1 VIFYFDKKKQATSY
15 NFLYGGFYIIPFLLF
30 IYIAIATA
38 IISVA
43 NPDEPCYLASKI
55 WLMADCLVFAFLI
68 PDFFHFRLIMNE
80 KNLKDEV
87 MVEFANNLKLSFTSK
102 GENKVEDDYKH
113 MIDFKPEIEEKNEGH
128 HKNDLIENSHENG
141 LSRSQ
146 DDEKSE
152 RNESLGKTGAIL
164 LQKFKSSGNL
174 ATNLD
179 VG

>member
-1 VIFYFDKKKQATSY
+1 
-15 NFLYGGFYIIPFLLF
+15 
-30 IYIAIATA
+30 
-38 IISVA
+38 
-43 NPDEPCYLASKI
+43 
-55 WLMADCLVFAFLI
+55 
-68 PDFFHFRLIMNE
+68 MNE